1 MEFIKVTELKPLN
14 TKSFYGKAKILESNT
29 GIYKLLS
36 YDTEVA
42 SYNRV
47 TNKMNVYG
55 WYSLTTSR
63 HINAFLEYFGF
74 DKCNKKQMESYND

>member
-1 MEFIKVTELKPLN
+1 MKVAELMPTQN
-14 TKSFYGKAKILESNT
+14 QKSFYGKAKILESNT

-55 WYSLTTSR
+55 WYSSTTSK